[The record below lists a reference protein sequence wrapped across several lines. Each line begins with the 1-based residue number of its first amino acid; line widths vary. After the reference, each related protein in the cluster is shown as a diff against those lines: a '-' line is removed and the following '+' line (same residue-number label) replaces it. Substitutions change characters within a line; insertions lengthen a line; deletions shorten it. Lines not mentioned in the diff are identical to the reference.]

1 MGAPRNS
8 QGADASRRTQAAPT
22 LLMLTPSTEAEAALR
37 LRQLLP
43 ARANPPPPMTY
54 QDLHAAKGTP
64 PAARAALAAAQSM
77 SSWRAVAV
85 AFQSADIGHRLA
97 ATVSEWRSYVATC
110 EADGAEPLPLSI
122 VSVLAW
128 WHHRVVGNRLKSSAL
143 PSVTSRLLSH
153 AALLGAPA
161 SATLTDTIWYELSRF
176 RAAFPCEVAPA
187 APPLGDAGD
196 GHLSLALAFA
206 ETRANSSLLYRVLH
220 TLLVV
225 SQALY
230 CRPTALLDGHLRR
243 DHILSVPASPV
254 APGGLVLRLLLPKR
268 EKGKV
273 DMRRDSF
280 PIPTGPA
287 TRALLALLGALG
299 LLADDAQADAIVFP
313 DIDPRRDRIRGPAM
327 SVERATDLLRR
338 HVFIPAGLPAGG
350 RLTLRSIRSGAS
362 TDAAARGVST
372 LDRLAQGGW
381 ASEAG
386 AKTYLD
392 RGIVMLAGPTPRPS

>member
-1 MGAPRNS
+1 MPVTAPRRS
-8 QGADASRRTQAAPT
+8 QAAPASQ
-22 LLMLTPSTEAEAALR
+22 LLTPQAVAEAASH

-43 ARANPPPPMTY
+43 TRANPPPPMTY

-64 PAARAALAAAQSM
+64 PAARAALAAARSTA
-77 SSWRAVAV
+77 SWRAVAA
-85 AFQSADIGHRLA
+85 AFQAADTEHRLA
-97 ATVSEWRSYVATC
+97 ASASEWRSYVATC

-128 WHHRVVGNRLKSSAL
+128 WHHRVVGNHLKSSAL
-143 PSVTSRLLSH
+143 PSVTSRLLSYV
-153 AALLGAPA
+153 ALQGMPV
-161 SATLTDTIWYELSRF
+161 SRTLADGIWLELRRF

-196 GHLSLALAFA
+196 GRLSAALAFA
-206 ETRANSSLLYRVLH
+206 ESRASTSLLYRLLH

-230 CRPTALLDGHLRR
+230 CRPTALLDGNLHR

-254 APGGLVLRLLLPKR
+254 APGGLVLRLLLPQR
-268 EKGKV
+268 EKTKG

-299 LLADDAQADAIVFP
+299 LLVDDAQTDAIVFP
-313 DIDPRRDRIRGPAM
+313 DIDPRRDCIRGPAL

-338 HVFIPAGLPAGG
+338 HVFIPAGLPAGN

-362 TDAAARGVST
+362 TDAAARGISSS
-372 LDRLAQGGW
+372 DRLAQGGW

-392 RGIVMLAGPTPRPS
+392 RGIMMLAGPTPRPS